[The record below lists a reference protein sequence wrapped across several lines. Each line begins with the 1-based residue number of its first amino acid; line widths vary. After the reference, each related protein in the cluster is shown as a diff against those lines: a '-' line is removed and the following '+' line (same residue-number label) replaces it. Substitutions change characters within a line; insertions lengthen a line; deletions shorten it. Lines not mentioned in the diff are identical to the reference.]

1 MSPADIEAP
10 VVPGTLRRIVEAFRH
25 IGLLAVA
32 GGAANAAN
40 VVVTVIIARLLTT
53 REYGGV
59 AQLVG
64 VFVVLSMP
72 GSALLVGVVR
82 KVTALEAAG
91 RHDELDAWV
100 VSARRRTLAGLTGF
114 AVVAVVARAPLGH
127 LLGLPGPDGVTEVL
141 VAGGGW
147 TLLSVERGLL
157 QSRQAYGRLARN
169 LAVEGAS
176 RTIVTLGLVVAGLGI
191 EATSLGLLAA
201 MGACV
206 VDARLSLAAG
216 SAPRAGPGVLE
227 EVARAPVPA
236 PESIPPADL
245 DPLPSCAD
253 PVAGH
258 LSRPRVR
265 GTIPRLSGDLAV
277 AAAALGLLAILQYSD
292 VVIIG
297 RRSAGQAGSYAAI
310 SVACKA
316 LVFGAIVLSGY
327 LLPEAVWRWH
337 HGRHAL
343 GPLAAAVAILALPA
357 FVLGVAAFAIPDQI
371 LRLVFGPGLVHAAM
385 AFGPLAVAMT
395 ALAVSVLMT
404 NYLLGIGRR
413 RVVAVLV
420 VAAAGIALALARG
433 AATPTA
439 VVQVELIGQLGLCG
453 VLTAMVVTGRPGPST
468 PPRT

>member
-1 MSPADIEAP
+1 MSPVATRTATPPGP
-10 VVPGTLRRIVEAFRH
+10 VRRVVEAFRH

-32 GGAANAAN
+32 GGAANGAN

-82 KVTALEAAG
+82 RVTALETAG

-100 VSARRRTLAGLTGF
+100 VSARRRTLAALGGF
-114 AVVAVVARAPLGH
+114 ALVAVIVRAPLGH
-127 LLGLPGPDGVTEVL
+127 VLGLPGPDGVSEVL
-141 VAGGGW
+141 IAGGGW

-176 RTIVTLGLVVAGLGI
+176 RTVVTLGLVVAGLGI

-201 MGACV
+201 MAACV
-206 VDARLSLAAG
+206 IDARVSLASG
-216 SAPRAGPGVLE
+216 TAPRPGLGALE

-245 DPLPSCAD
+245 DA
-253 PVAGH
+253 PVPIDATTSGEGPD
-258 LSRPRVR
+258 LTTR
-265 GTIPRLSGDLAV
+265 TAIPRLGGDLAV
-277 AAAALGLLAILQYSD
+277 AVAALGLLAVLQYSD

-297 RRSAGQAGSYAAI
+297 RRSPGQAGSYAAI

-343 GPLAAAVAILALPA
+343 GPLAMAVAILTLPA
-357 FVLGVAAFAIPDQI
+357 SVLGVVAFAIPEQI
-371 LRLVFGPGLVHAAM
+371 LRLVFGAGLVQAAT
-385 AFGPLAVAMT
+385 AFGPLAVAMA

-413 RVVAVLV
+413 TVVAVLL
-420 VAAAGIALALARG
+420 VAAAGIAIGLARG
-433 AATPTA
+433 AASPGAA
-439 VVQVELIGQLGLCG
+439 VRTELIGQLGLCA
-453 VLTAMVVTGRPGPST
+453 VLTAMVVTGRPDPSA
-468 PPRT
+468 RR

>member
-1 MSPADIEAP
+1 MATRASAP
-10 VVPGTLRRIVEAFRH
+10 PGPVRRIVEAFRH

-32 GGAANAAN
+32 GGAANGAN

-82 KVTALEAAG
+82 RVTALETAG

-100 VSARRRTLAGLTGF
+100 VAARRRTLTALGVF
-114 AVVAVVARAPLGH
+114 AVLAVVVRAPLGH
-127 LLGLPGPDGVTEVL
+127 FLGLPGPDGVSEVL

-176 RTIVTLGLVVAGLGI
+176 RTVVTLGLVVAGLGI

-206 VDARLSLAAG
+206 LDARFSLASR
-216 SAPRAGPGVLE
+216 SALRPGPGVLE

-236 PESIPPADL
+236 PESIPPAHL
-245 DPLPSCAD
+245 DAPPPTQAPTSDGAAD
-253 PVAGH
+253 PT
-258 LSRPRVR
+258 VR
-265 GTIPRLSGDLAV
+265 AAIPRLGGDLAV
-277 AAAALGLLAILQYSD
+277 AVAALGLLAVLQYSD
-292 VVIIG
+292 VVVIG
-297 RRSAGQAGSYAAI
+297 RRDPGQAGSYAAI

-343 GPLAAAVAILALPA
+343 GPLSMAVAILALPA
-357 FVLGVAAFAIPDQI
+357 SVLGVVAFVVPEQI
-371 LRLVFGPGLVHAAM
+371 LRLVFGPGLVQAAT
-385 AFGPLAVAMT
+385 AFGPLAVAMA

-413 RVVAVLV
+413 SVVAILL

-433 AATPTA
+433 AATPAAA
-439 VVQVELIGQLGLCG
+439 VRAELIGQLGLCG
-453 VLTAMVVTGRPGPST
+453 VLTAMVVTGRPDPSV
-468 PPRT
+468 RR